1 MNQFVES
8 LSRLYKEKKISDKK
22 LKELLISKK
31 INQQKYDYIIAE
43 AKEV

>member
-31 INQQKYDYIIAE
+31 INPTLGTNK
-43 AKEV
+43 